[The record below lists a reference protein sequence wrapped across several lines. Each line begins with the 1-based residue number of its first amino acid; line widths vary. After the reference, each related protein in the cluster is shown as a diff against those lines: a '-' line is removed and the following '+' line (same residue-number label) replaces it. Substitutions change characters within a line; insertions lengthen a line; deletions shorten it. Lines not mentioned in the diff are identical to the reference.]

1 MTKKHLLYAILIL
14 VTTAVLG
21 CIGYW
26 AYWNFF
32 IRWSPITV
40 TQNQKQIQTLLEQSG
55 FAASGKEGPEVWVI
69 TYRNCASCKVWE
81 EQELPKFEAISADI
95 RIVPFAPVDVEGKTI
110 TTPSERTTIAEIW
123 LNRSYPLYRQWR
135 TAPEEAWQPSFR
147 AADSDL
153 ARTAVVGASRDFI
166 AKLEPLLAN
175 NGVPIRY
182 PLVIWRDAT
191 QHIKVCACSDER
203 MYHYVRDDLN
213 APAKLA
219 EKIAAPATPMI
230 EQKQPE
236 VLPEAGTVASEAAVS
251 ASNYGP
257 DAL

>member
-1 MTKKHLLYAILIL
+1 MTKKHILYAILIL
-14 VTTAVLG
+14 LTVTVLG
-21 CIGYW
+21 GIGYW

-40 TQNQKQIQTLLEQSG
+40 TQNQKEIQTLLESSG
-55 FAASGKEGPEVWVI
+55 FAASGKEGPEMWVI

-95 RIVPFAPVDVEGKTI
+95 RIIPFAPIDVEGKTK
-110 TTPSERTTIAEIW
+110 TTPTERSTIAEIW

-135 TAPEEAWQPSFR
+135 AASEEAWQPTFR
-147 AADSDL
+147 PADGDL

-166 AKLEPLLAN
+166 AQLEPLLAN

-182 PLVIWRDAT
+182 PLVIWRDGT
-191 QHIKVCACSDER
+191 EHIKICACSDER
-203 MYHYVRDDLN
+203 MYHYVRDDLH
-213 APAKLA
+213 APATLT
-219 EKIAAPATPMI
+219 EKTMVPATPMV
-230 EQKQPE
+230 EQK
-236 VLPEAGTVASEAAVS
+236 LPEAGTAASEAA
-251 ASNYGP
+251 ASVANYGP